1 MPSEIIVVYQDCVL
15 CGDRGKKIKEIA
27 TKAGVKI
34 RKLSFACVEGQE
46 HCMKAIEAGVK
57 TMPFYTD
64 GKIYAPTLETL
75 LEAES
80 KAQNERD
87 EVEPIPAKVK
97 TTKRTRKTK
106 TTKKELNDGP
116 VE

>member
-1 MPSEIIVVYQDCVL
+1 MPNEIIVVYQDCVL

-75 LEAES
+75 LEAQSEPQTAKIKLTKKAS
-80 KAQNERD
+80 K
-87 EVEPIPAKVK
+87 
-97 TTKRTRKTK
+97 KTK
-106 TTKKELNDGP
+106 KTKKELNDGP
-116 VE
+116 SE

>member
-46 HCMKAIEAGVK
+46 HCMKAIEAGIK

-64 GKIYAPTLETL
+64 GKIYASNIETL

-80 KAQNERD
+80 
-87 EVEPIPAKVK
+87 EPQAAKIKLTKK
-97 TTKRTRKTK
+97 TTKKTK
-106 TTKKELNDGP
+106 KAKKELNDGP